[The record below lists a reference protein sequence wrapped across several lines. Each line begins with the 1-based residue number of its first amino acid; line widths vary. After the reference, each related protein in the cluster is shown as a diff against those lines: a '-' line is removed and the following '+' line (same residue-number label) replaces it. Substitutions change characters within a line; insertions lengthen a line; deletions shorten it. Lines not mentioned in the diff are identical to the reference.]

1 MSVRKRCHCNTII
14 IIVMI
19 EDLIRKISPTNE
31 FYFGFLRSEGMH
43 GSNLTQR
50 EGVDLFN
57 VTADLLLRWEVPFYL
72 PPLKKCNFFKTELA

>member
-1 MSVRKRCHCNTII
+1 
-14 IIVMI
+14 
-19 EDLIRKISPTNE
+19 
-31 FYFGFLRSEGMH
+31 MH